1 MDGTFGE
8 ELKRRYQQP
17 NQAGMQ
23 MAGFAAANL
32 LARILLIG
40 SFREPVLYF

>member
-1 MDGTFGE
+1 MEDAIGE

-32 LARILLIG
+32 LARIILIG